1 MFYSGEEGGKRVLDV
16 NKVVTRLM
24 RVLIKSLSRLSNTL
38 HLRLGEDTDCSQ
50 SRQNVRCIAGSLQLT
65 KTDGV

>member
-1 MFYSGEEGGKRVLDV
+1 MFYSGEGGGKRVLDV

-24 RVLIKSLSRLSNTL
+24 RVLIKSLSRLSSTL

-50 SRQNVRCIAGSLQLT
+50 SRQKVRCIAGRLQLT
-65 KTDGV
+65 KTDRV